1 MKIVTILG
9 SARSKGNTAK
19 VLAAFEKMVG
29 GKHTVDRINVASYDI
44 GGCLGCGRCRE
55 ANDEPGCVQ
64 QDDAMQ
70 LFDLMMGA
78 DLIVYATP
86 LYCWSFPAQIKALI
100 DRHYCLVK
108 AYGTPD
114 SKSLLQ
120 GKRDALLVTCD
131 GPRENNADL
140 IEGVFDRFS
149 DYCKLEI
156 AGKYVLPFCYMAD
169 GFDARAAALAK
180 QMASE
185 LAGLTSTS

>member
-9 SARSKGNTAK
+9 SARTKGNTAK
-19 VLAAFEKMVG
+19 VLASFEKLVG
-29 GKHTVDRINVASYDI
+29 GKHTVDRINVASYDV
-44 GGCLGCGRCRE
+44 GGCLGCGKCRE
-55 ANDEPGCVQ
+55 NSDEPGCVQ

-70 LFDLMMGA
+70 LFDLMMAA

-86 LYCWSFPAQIKALI
+86 LYCWTFPAQIKALI

-114 SKSLLQ
+114 SKSFLE

-149 DYCKLEI
+149 AYCKFKI
-156 AGKYVLPFCYMAD
+156 AGKYVLPFCGMKD
-169 GFDARAAALAK
+169 GLDTRAAELAGK
-180 QMASE
+180 MAGE
-185 LAGLTSTS
+185 LAGLTSSS